1 MEKIRNM
8 TAYLIGII
16 FLFYIL
22 PLIIKDTGSG
32 MLVLL
37 LLIPITCFLI
47 SLIYGIKNLFD
58 WRFPILVMLLFI
70 PTIFLFYNESAA
82 IYSLIYGFIAAFG
95 SFLGSAVSK
104 KVTPK

>member
-8 TAYLIGII
+8 TAYLIVII

-82 IYSLIYGFIAAFG
+82 IYSLIYGCIAAFG

-104 KVTPK
+104 KLPPK